1 MERFV
6 HMACK
11 VGQPGCIVNNYLTQD
26 WGIWGIIVAPN
37 KNGLSGSKL
46 ALQKQSQHSVLIL
59 GLAMVNVPT

>member
-11 VGQPGCIVNNYLTQD
+11 VGLTQD

-46 ALQKQSQHSVLIL
+46 ALQKQSHHSVLIL